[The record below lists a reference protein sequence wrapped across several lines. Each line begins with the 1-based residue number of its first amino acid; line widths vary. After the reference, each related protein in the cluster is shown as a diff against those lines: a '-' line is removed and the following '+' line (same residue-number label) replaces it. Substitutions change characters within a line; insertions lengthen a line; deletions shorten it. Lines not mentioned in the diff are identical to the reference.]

1 MSKYS
6 SLKKKIMPFE
16 QHKSIDIKYY
26 IIYVLVTQS
35 PPHFDSLPLIRTS
48 TEYTLPVENYE
59 FNTSDAS
66 PEEKNTYVNPS
77 TTMQSTT
84 DSVDIENDPH
94 NMSNQDEG
102 KSSLDQTNYFI
113 NISYAG
119 MMLD

>member
-1 MSKYS
+1 
-6 SLKKKIMPFE
+6 
-16 QHKSIDIKYY
+16 
-26 IIYVLVTQS
+26 VTQS
-35 PPHFDSLPLIRTS
+35 PLHFDSLPLIRTS
-48 TEYTLPVENYE
+48 TELALPVE
-59 FNTSDAS
+59 NTSDAS